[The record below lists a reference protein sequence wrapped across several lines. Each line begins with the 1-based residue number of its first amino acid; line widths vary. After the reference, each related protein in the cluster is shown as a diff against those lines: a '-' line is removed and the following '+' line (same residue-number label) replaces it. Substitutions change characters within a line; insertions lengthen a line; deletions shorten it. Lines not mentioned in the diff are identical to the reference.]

1 MAYIQPQAPHVN
13 GVMDLI
19 EEEATTIKTKLIT
32 IQDAFVPTEEQ
43 PVLDLFYTVATYNKE
58 NPDTPINGDTARA
71 ILATEEATAIE
82 GDVVNVEI
90 VG

>member
-1 MAYIQPQAPHVN
+1 MTYVQPTAPHVN
-13 GVMDLI
+13 GLMDLT
-19 EEEATTIKTKLIT
+19 EEEATAIKTKLIA

-58 NPDTPINGDTARA
+58 NPDTPINGDTATA
-71 ILATEEATAIE
+71 ILGQEEPTAVE
-82 GDVVNVEI
+82 GDTTTVEI